1 LDKIALHP
9 HFEGFFKSKSKLLQ
23 AIAYGYIVRGFVEEF
38 NINSIYDIDDLKK
51 EGLTK
56 KI

>member
-1 LDKIALHP
+1 
-9 HFEGFFKSKSKLLQ
+9 
-23 AIAYGYIVRGFVEEF
+23 VRGFVEEF

-56 KI
+56 KIWSFLAEA